1 MLSNFS
7 KHFLSQNSRFKTT
20 TYRNNRA
27 VLLEVLRMRKGVNE
41 IPKNISYKDKL
52 LTKKKII

>member
-7 KHFLSQNSRFKTT
+7 KHFLSQKSRFKTT
-20 TYRNNRA
+20 SYRNNRD
-27 VLLEVLRMRKGVNE
+27 VLLEVLRLRKGVNE

-52 LTKKKII
+52 LTKNK